1 MPLRTFSATWD
12 LSKPSE
18 SESAGV
24 IWLLRDFESFGLNG
38 DHRVKV
44 SEHDF
49 GPGGRY
55 DCIIPSNLCCKR
67 WMLQFFQP
75 HENSL
80 CPIPIGQMS
89 EVYFATG

>member
-1 MPLRTFSATWD
+1 MPPRTLVATWD
-12 LSKPSE
+12 LSNLSQSE
-18 SESAGV
+18 IAGV
-24 IWLLRDFESFGLNG
+24 IWLHRDFESLGPNG

-55 DCIIPSNLCCKR
+55 GGLIPSNLCCKR
-67 WMLQFFQP
+67 WMLQSFQP

-80 CPIPIGQMS
+80 CPIPISQMS
-89 EVYFATG
+89 EVYFATW